1 MARTSP
7 FSLIAAFAVLGLS
20 LAVAT
25 ESLSFDEKSYVAAK
39 SGGTATDAKHREICV
54 RVLQPL
60 GVLVGEW
67 KGVGQ
72 PKRGSN
78 SGAWSEKAHSAWKFD
93 EKASGL
99 FLNFELGKQYQ
110 SVLFSVAEDGATPEL
125 SLTPAGGEIIRL
137 TRKDESTAADTS
149 SKVTNSKATKDVAWV
164 FESSSDT
171 LPQTRCTVRI
181 ISDIRFAMLF
191 EEKPT
196 AQGSYRRLSE
206 IGLTRV
212 GARLASGNTGERQ
225 CIVTGGLGTIKVSHE
240 GKTYYVCCE
249 GCQQAFD
256 ADPAGTIAAYQERL
270 KEASKKK
277 K

>member
-1 MARTSP
+1 MVRTSP
-7 FSLIAAFAVLGLS
+7 FSFIAAFAVLGLS
-20 LAVAT
+20 LTLAT
-25 ESLSFDEKSYVAAK
+25 ESLSFDEKLNVAEK
-39 SGGTATDAKHREICV
+39 SAGTAADTRRREMCV

-78 SGAWSEKAHSAWKFD
+78 VGAWSEKAHSAWKFD
-93 EKASGL
+93 EKVSGL
-99 FLNFELGKQYQ
+99 FLNFEPGKQYE
-110 SVLFSVAEDGATPEL
+110 SVLFSVAEKGVTPEL
-125 SLTPAGGEIIRL
+125 SLTPTDGETIHLIK
-137 TRKDESTAADTS
+137 KDDSTAADSS
-149 SKVTNSKATKDVAWV
+149 SKDKKDVAWV
-164 FESSSDT
+164 FESSPDV
-171 LPQTRCTVRI
+171 LPQKRCTVRI

-270 KEASKKK
+270 KEASKK
-277 K
+277 